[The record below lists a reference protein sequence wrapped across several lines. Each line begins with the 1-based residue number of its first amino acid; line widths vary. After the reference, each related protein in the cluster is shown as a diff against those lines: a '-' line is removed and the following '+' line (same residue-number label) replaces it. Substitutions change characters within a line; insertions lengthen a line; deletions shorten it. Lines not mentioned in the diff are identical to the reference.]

1 MEASGLPS
9 LVRIAIAAVG
19 LWFVL
24 RKLVPFLRREL
35 VKQRISPQRPADAA
49 AGRLR
54 RVDRARM
61 WLLTIGIGSVFLAAG
76 AALVEGPLWTVVGSF
91 AMCVVGVSGYVIL

>member
-1 MEASGLPS
+1 
-9 LVRIAIAAVG
+9 
-19 LWFVL
+19 
-24 RKLVPFLRREL
+24 
-35 VKQRISPQRPADAA
+35 
-49 AGRLR
+49 
-54 RVDRARM
+54 M